1 MRSDFKLTK
10 LLSIGARQDGCVSS
24 ELQSWWCSF
33 TARFHYEVWLKETRY
48 CPHIFLSW
56 ALDKKMLFPRES
68 LQAALCFVR
77 FTLMTDW
84 HSSRLKGVIVQNS
97 SSFNCRGFKN
107 YSCSSTITIS
117 WAQLY
122 LLWVHRCQVVRLLVL
137 VDQDWRS
144 GYREHGPELRKQNGW
159 LALSCST
166 ARLKSAKISFSD
178 SLCCDPPAGGW
189 GAITRGYM

>member
-24 ELQSWWCSF
+24 ELRSWWCSF

-117 WAQLY
+117 WAQPY

-137 VDQDWRS
+137 VDQEERLQ
-144 GYREHGPELRKQNGW
+144 GTRPRIKKTERVT
-159 LALSCST
+159 CSVLFYS
-166 ARLKSAKISFSD
+166 RVEVS
-178 SLCCDPPAGGW
+178 
-189 GAITRGYM
+189 